1 MPTAVDGSTTIVPS
15 SWARTADLEWRDRA
29 IRAEALLDRLQVE
42 NQELRERIDAL
53 EAVKTK
59 LEDENRTL
67 YEQWDEW
74 FQAQQQMGGSTRRG
88 RSHCAGRSDAG
99 YISRHLRALV
109 LTDWKAVWARRVH
122 VARPGEG
129 EHRCGS
135 GPLPIIRTGTTR

>member
-42 NQELRERIDAL
+42 NQELRERSDAL

-67 YEQWDEW
+67 YG
-74 FQAQQQMGGSTRRG
+74 A
-88 RSHCAGRSDAG
+88 AGRMVPSAAADG
-99 YISRHLRALV
+99 IS
-109 LTDWKAVWARRVH
+109 VWILPFAPEYPSGDSPWTCRIYPQREI
-122 VARPGEG
+122 PL
-129 EHRCGS
+129 CGT
-135 GPLPIIRTGTTR
+135 L